1 MIKLPEPI
9 SEIVEE
15 TDERE
20 GFAYKTAHFSW
31 DSASTRTKLFTES
44 QLKQHGDDRAREA
57 LESAAAISRKY
68 NHPIAGV
75 IEHEIIALSKDEL

>member
-1 MIKLPEPI
+1 MIKLPEPEGSI
-9 SEIVEE
+9 GYSSGRWEYDWTSSQDAYSE
-15 TDERE
+15 
-20 GFAYKTAHFSW
+20 A
-31 DSASTRTKLFTES
+31 
-44 QLKQHGDDRAREA
+44 QLKQYGDDRAREA

>member
-1 MIKLPEPI
+1 MIKLPEPEGI
-9 SEIVEE
+9 IGYSGGRWEYDWIHSQDAYSE
-15 TDERE
+15 D
-20 GFAYKTAHFSW
+20 
-31 DSASTRTKLFTES
+31 
-44 QLKQHGDDRAREA
+44 QLTQYGDDRAREA